1 MRTNN
6 IAPVLPYLVQF
17 VLSSVTLENDC
28 ARQLKLLYVL
38 QALLANRCLFMGH
51 TPVVS
56 TSRSIVHMQTRTLAR
71 FQICCIE
78 SILQVHVCRYAVDYK
93 RNETLLLFLGVL

>member
-1 MRTNN
+1 MRTYN

-56 TSRSIVHMQTRTLAR
+56 TSRSIVHMHTHSRALKYAALKA
-71 FQICCIE
+71 FY
-78 SILQVHVCRYAVDYK
+78 RYMYV
-93 RNETLLLFLGVL
+93 GMQ